1 MAEVN
6 KGGGRNNVLWSTLGC
21 LLLLGAPSEALALSS
36 GSNGQLVVD
45 PAIASYAAKANVS
58 GAVVVAGSDTM
69 QPIVA
74 RIASAFKQWQPGV
87 HIAVQGGGSDAA
99 LNGFLQN
106 QATIRRGDADASPK
120 SHQVSG
126 NIHLLASSRPL
137 TDGERKDFRSRYGY
151 DVTEIPIA
159 LDAVAIYVNRQ
170 NPIEGLTLEQLDA
183 IFGRDRKRGFSE
195 EITMWGQVGLKDDWS
210 QQPIHRY
217 GQDKRSGTRTF
228 FVHEALLSGELRADV
243 REESGPASEILAIS
257 RDLLGIGYA
266 GIGFQAS
273 AVRVL
278 PLAERTGASYIAPTM
293 ESAASGS
300 YPLSRRLYLYTKKD
314 PKADLEPAILEFLR
328 FVNSR
333 EGQDMVV
340 KAGAYPLPAHLAAKN
355 LQTLTGTTTSSATA
369 LFSSAN

>member
-1 MAEVN
+1 MTEVSR
-6 KGGGRNNVLWSTLGC
+6 GGGRNNVRWSTLGC
-21 LLLLGAPSEALALSS
+21 LVLLGYASGALALSS
-36 GSNGQLVVD
+36 GSSGQQVVD
-45 PAIASYAAKANVS
+45 PAIGSYAAKANVS

-74 RIASAFKQWQPGV
+74 RIASAFQQWQPDV

-99 LNGFLQN
+99 LKGFLQN

-120 SHQVSG
+120 SHQVSS
-126 NIHLLASSRPL
+126 NIHLLSSSRPL
-137 TDGERKDFRSRYGY
+137 TDGERQDFRSRYGY

-170 NPIEGLTLEQLDA
+170 NPVDGLTLEQLDA

-195 EITMWGQVGLKDDWS
+195 EITAWGQVGLKDDWA

-228 FVHEALLSGELRADV
+228 FVLEALLGGDLRADV

-278 PLAERTGASYIAPTM
+278 PLAERTGASYIAPAM
-293 ESAASGS
+293 ESAASGT

-314 PKADLEPAILEFLR
+314 PNADLEPAILEFLR

-355 LQTLTGTTTSSATA
+355 LQTLTGTVTSSATA
-369 LFSSAN
+369 LVSSAN